1 MRPPGAHTRASHFS
15 YMSHHPSPAL
25 QPLPHWRRH
34 DARVFAWMGAGHA
47 VRPGW
52 LRFAKWVS
60 HWSWVPLTAVL
71 AAWALQGWDALSVAF
86 HAVLTGGAVQL
97 LSKKTS
103 ARWQS
108 ARPFAVGLSPNHLD
122 HSLRAGFPSTHA
134 TVMGCVCGFLW
145 FLGAPAWVLG
155 GVFTIT
161 LATGWARVY
170 AGAHFPSD
178 VIAGL
183 ALGTAIGA
191 IVAWTTTL

>member
-1 MRPPGAHTRASHFS
+1 MA
-15 YMSHHPSPAL
+15 PSSPNDPAPTL
-25 QPLPHWRRH
+25 SALPHWRRL

-47 VRPGW
+47 VRPRW
-52 LRFAKWVS
+52 LQVAKAVS

-71 AAWALQGWDALSVAF
+71 AAWAVQGWDALSVAF

-103 ARWQS
+103 AHWQS
-108 ARPFAVGLSPNHLD
+108 ARPFALGLSPNHLN

-155 GVFTIT
+155 GVFGIT
-161 LATGWARVY
+161 LITGWARVY

-183 ALGTAIGA
+183 VLGTAIGA
-191 IVAWTTTL
+191 LVAWTT

>member
-1 MRPPGAHTRASHFS
+1 MPAMSTDSSHAPPPESL
-15 YMSHHPSPAL
+15 PA
-25 QPLPHWRRH
+25 WRRH

-47 VRPGW
+47 VSPAW
-52 LRFAKWVS
+52 LAVAKGIS

-71 AAWALQGWDALSVAF
+71 ALWALQGMDALSVAF
-86 HAVLTGGAVQL
+86 HAVLTGGAVQV

-108 ARPFAVGLSPNHLD
+108 ARPFAVGLSPNHLN

-134 TVMGCVCGFLW
+134 TVMGCVFGFLLH
-145 FLGAPAWVLG
+145 LGAPEWVLG
-155 GVFTIT
+155 SVFAIT

-178 VIAGL
+178 VVAGL
-183 ALGTAIGA
+183 ALGTGIGA
-191 IVAWTTTL
+191 FVAWTTTL

>member
-1 MRPPGAHTRASHFS
+1 
-15 YMSHHPSPAL
+15 MSTDSSQSPA
-25 QPLPHWRRH
+25 PESLPAWRRF
-34 DARVFAWMGAGHA
+34 DTRVFAWMGAGHA
-47 VRPGW
+47 VSPGW
-52 LRFAKWVS
+52 LAVAKGIS

-71 AAWALQGWDALSVAF
+71 ALWALQGVEALSVAF
-86 HAVLTGGAVQL
+86 HAVLTGGAVQV

-108 ARPFAVGLSPNHLD
+108 ARPFAVGLSPNHLN

-134 TVMGCVCGFLW
+134 TVMGCVFGFLLH
-145 FLGAPAWVLG
+145 LGAPAWVLG
-155 GVFTIT
+155 SVFAIT

-183 ALGTAIGA
+183 ALGTGIGA
-191 IVAWTTTL
+191 FVAWTTTL